1 MILTIATREF
11 KNLFLSPLAWG
22 ILAAMHFV
30 QGLIFYRLLQTY
42 QLNPP
47 QIDNTHAIA
56 SGVTYHIASLFLGS
70 ISYSAMLAIPMLTM
84 SLISGER
91 RRNSWPLLA
100 SAPVGYHQII
110 LGKYLGLQFFLW
122 LLLCSL
128 FILPLSL
135 LPSVPMDVGIL
146 ATSFIGVLLT
156 LAAYSALGILM
167 SALTNSPATA
177 AFSTLAVLLVLW
189 ITEMLAGSGISWLDS
204 GIVYLS
210 IFQHLSPMLRGLL
223 DTRDIMYF
231 LILIAGFLSLAT
243 QQLYSKRI

>member
-1 MILTIATREF
+1 MILTIARREF
-11 KNLFLSPLAWG
+11 KNLFLSPLAWC
-22 ILAAMHFV
+22 ILAAMHLV

-47 QIDNTHAIA
+47 QIDSTHDIA

-70 ISYSAMLAIPMLTM
+70 ISYSAMLTIPVLTM
-84 SLISGER
+84 SLICGEH

-100 SAPVGYHQII
+100 SAPISYYQII

-128 FILPLSL
+128 VIMPLSL
-135 LPSVPMDVGIL
+135 FTSVPMDTGIL

-167 SALTNSPATA
+167 SALTKSSATA
-177 AFSTLAVLLVLW
+177 AFSTLAVLLLLW
-189 ITEMLAGSGISWLDS
+189 VTEMLAASGVAWLDS
-204 GIVYLS
+204 AITYLS

-223 DTRDIMYF
+223 DTRDVTYF
-231 LILIAGFLSLAT
+231 LILIVGFLGLAT
-243 QQLYSKRI
+243 QQLHARRV